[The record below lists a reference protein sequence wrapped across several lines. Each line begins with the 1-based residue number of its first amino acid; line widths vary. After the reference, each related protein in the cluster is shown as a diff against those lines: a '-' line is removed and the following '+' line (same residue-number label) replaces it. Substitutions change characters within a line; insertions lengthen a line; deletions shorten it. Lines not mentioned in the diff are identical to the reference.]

1 MNGSSFV
8 IISGDDHSTIPLAT
22 ARISLEAHFAEMIKK
37 CSEKVTELCKLE
49 KRTWQTVDEL
59 NEKCE
64 AMIKQVD
71 LTAEKQVQVANLTS
85 GFVITRV

>member
-1 MNGSSFV
+1 MNGSHFV
-8 IISGDDHSTIPLAT
+8 INSGDDHSTIPLAT

-49 KRTWQTVDEL
+49 KQTWQTVDEL

-64 AMIKQVD
+64 AMMKQVD
-71 LTAEKQVQVANLTS
+71 TTAEKQVQCSCIV
-85 GFVITRV
+85 F